1 MEWGKGTHRVVVPNK
16 RDGYVN
22 ATAAVASEL
31 DFQEKKSQ
39 CPSTFYVM
47 LRYGVRFFSLEN
59 LCLAVQRARVVG
71 TKVIYVVTIANVCT
85 RALNFFLR
93 EFVPGC
99 TARAR
104 SWYTPASALLCI
116 CVYLCV

>member
-1 MEWGKGTHRVVVPNK
+1 MVIFFFEKKSEKNKWKKEVEWGKGTHRVVVPNK

-47 LRYGVRFFSLEN
+47 LRYGYR
-59 LCLAVQRARVVG
+59 
-71 TKVIYVVTIANVCT
+71 TYNVCT
-85 RALNFFLR
+85 RALNFF
-93 EFVPGC
+93 
-99 TARAR
+99 
-104 SWYTPASALLCI
+104 S
-116 CVYLCV
+116 